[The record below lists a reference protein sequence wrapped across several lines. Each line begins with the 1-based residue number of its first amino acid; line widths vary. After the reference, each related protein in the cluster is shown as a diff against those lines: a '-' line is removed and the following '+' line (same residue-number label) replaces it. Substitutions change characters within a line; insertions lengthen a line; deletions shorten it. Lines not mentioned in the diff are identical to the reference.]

1 MEIVMKSFKNI
12 LKKIGRYFLYFVAI
26 LCSLIVVGIA
36 AGITFYFCVEYSFKD
51 INQQQIQECL
61 KSGLSEEIC
70 KGRIY

>member
-12 LKKIGRYFLYFVAI
+12 FKKKLVDISCI

-51 INQQQIQECL
+51 INQQQIQECM

-70 KGRIY
+70 KGRVY